1 MSHTLSSSKA
11 GEASIE
17 NNKLSQN
24 YTVVAPPDTANWTL
38 LTTDPDEGIGSS
50 LKAAYSQ
57 MQSNI
62 VFFKVDFH
70 HPWANALQDIDTGIM
85 IDADRNISTG
95 MPANYYSGEA
105 DCIGSDY
112 MILVGNE
119 GTEMWRWNQTQRS
132 YDTSRPI
139 GLLYLDAPESSSSF
153 VVGVALSDLQS
164 DGAFDCSFND
174 ITTLGSY
181 AVWDWMPNSGYVPFV
196 AQKAQHDLVVTLE
209 TPRMWQPQE
218 TYTLTAKVFN
228 FGQTVE
234 TGVNLK
240 LYINGVEVNS
250 ASFASIGSEGFN
262 QLTYAWTPTEGY
274 YNITAYAAS
283 VAGES
288 TTANNQRSRLVP
300 VTEKIAVISDN
311 AELWGTLNVLDS
323 MNINY
328 DYYGSNG
335 AQLYTA
341 NLNLLKNYPTVIYY
355 NYARNIS
362 TAEKNALDSYLT
374 NGGNLLV
381 TGYDSLYFTDSKLA
395 QVVRATSFGDD
406 NSQTDLYVRN
416 ASHPIM
422 NGPYGQ
428 FNAGYHV
435 SDLFRD
441 NDAIE
446 ANTGQNAR
454 TIAELAD
461 GKDKIIAAESLPGTV
476 VFWNGD
482 GASDWYYNADCNAML
497 KNLLIWFVDATPP
510 VTTDDYDGEW
520 QTSDFTINLEA
531 SDYFGVN
538 QTYYK
543 INGGLTK
550 SVSED
555 GQPQI
560 TVENANNTLEYWS
573 TDITGNEETHHFLTQ
588 IKLDKTVPTG
598 TLQINNGAT
607 YTNTPSVSL
616 ALSVSDTDGLMR
628 FSNDNTIW
636 GNWQVYS
643 STAALTLQGTDGTKL
658 IFVQFKDNAGLISA
672 SASAQI
678 ILDTTA
684 PTAVAGQSRTVTSG
698 DSVTFDGSGSSDA
711 NGITSYRWDFDD
723 GSSIATGATVT
734 HTYTTTGPYYVIL
747 NVEDSAGNKASTTIT
762 ITVQANPTPTPTPI
776 QTVSP
781 TVSPTTKPTP
791 TASPT
796 ATPTPTPTPSSS
808 NTIPV
813 TVPNGMTEQFTIDG
827 NITSTQIS
835 NAKIQ
840 VDQTAKTTTL
850 SFTITGQ
857 AGTTGYGNI
866 TIPKSQVPIGT
877 APVISIDA
885 KQVEDQGYTQDA
897 DNYYVW
903 YTTHFS
909 THEVSVVFSGTVEP
923 PNDNILLYVGAIGI
937 VLVCVAV
944 AFVVLR
950 QRKKA

>member
-1 MSHTLSSSKA
+1 MLERPNVFNVTVLNAGIEAQTNIEVNLIVNGSVVNSTSITSLNPFSRGSALLSWTPSTTGTYNVTYAITPKA
-11 GEASIE
+11 GEASIL

-24 YTVVAPPDTANWTL
+24 YTVVAPPETANWTL
-38 LTTDPDEGIGSS
+38 LTADPDEGTGYS

-70 HPWANALQDIDTGIM
+70 HPWINALQDINTGIM

-95 MPANYYSGEA
+95 MPPNYYTGEA
-105 DCIGSDY
+105 DCIGSDC

-119 GTEMWRWNQTQRS
+119 GTAIWRWNQTQRS

-139 GLLYLDAPESSSSF
+139 DLLYLDAPDGSSSF

-174 ITTLGSY
+174 ITELASY
-181 AVWDWMPNSGYVPFV
+181 GVWDWMPNSGYVPFV
-196 AQKAQHDLVVTLE
+196 PQKAQHDLVVTLE
-209 TPRMWQPQE
+209 TPRIWQPQE
-218 TYTLTAKVFN
+218 TYTLTAKAFN
-228 FGQTVE
+228 FGQTSE
-234 TGVNLK
+234 TSVNLK
-240 LYINGVEVNS
+240 LYINSVEINS

-262 QLTYAWTPTEGY
+262 QLTYVWTPTEGY

-288 TTANNQRSRLVP
+288 TVANNQRSRLVS

-311 AELWGTLNVLDS
+311 TELWRTLNVLDS

-328 DYYGSNG
+328 DYYSSNG

-355 NYARNIS
+355 NYGRNIS

-428 FNAGYHV
+428 FNVGYHI
-435 SDLFRD
+435 SGLFRD

-446 ANTGQNAR
+446 ANTGQKGR

-461 GKDKIIAAESLPGTV
+461 GKDKIIAAESLPGKV

-482 GASDWYYNADCNAML
+482 GTSDWYYNADCTDML
-497 KNLLIWFVDATPP
+497 KNLLIWFVDTTSPA
-510 VTTDDYDGEW
+510 TTDDYDGEW
-520 QTSDFTINLEA
+520 HTADFTINLAA

-550 SVSED
+550 SVSAD

-588 IKLDKTVPTG
+588 IKLDKTIPTG

-607 YTNTPSVSL
+607 YTNTTAVSL
-616 ALSVSDTDGLMR
+616 ALTVSDTNSMMR
-628 FSNDNTIW
+628 FSNDNTTW
-636 GNWQVYS
+636 DNGKHTPLQ
-643 STAALTLQGTDGTKL
+643 LLGHLQGTDGTKL
-658 IFVQFKDNAGLISA
+658 
-672 SASAQI
+672 
-678 ILDTTA
+678 
-684 PTAVAGQSRTVTSG
+684 
-698 DSVTFDGSGSSDA
+698 
-711 NGITSYRWDFDD
+711 
-723 GSSIATGATVT
+723 
-734 HTYTTTGPYYVIL
+734 
-747 NVEDSAGNKASTTIT
+747 
-762 ITVQANPTPTPTPI
+762 
-776 QTVSP
+776 
-781 TVSPTTKPTP
+781 
-791 TASPT
+791 
-796 ATPTPTPTPSSS
+796 
-808 NTIPV
+808 
-813 TVPNGMTEQFTIDG
+813 
-827 NITSTQIS
+827 
-835 NAKIQ
+835 
-840 VDQTAKTTTL
+840 
-850 SFTITGQ
+850 
-857 AGTTGYGNI
+857 
-866 TIPKSQVPIGT
+866 
-877 APVISIDA
+877 
-885 KQVEDQGYTQDA
+885 
-897 DNYYVW
+897 
-903 YTTHFS
+903 
-909 THEVSVVFSGTVEP
+909 
-923 PNDNILLYVGAIGI
+923 
-937 VLVCVAV
+937 
-944 AFVVLR
+944 VLR
-950 QRKKA
+950 AIQGQRWINLRFRFSPNNT